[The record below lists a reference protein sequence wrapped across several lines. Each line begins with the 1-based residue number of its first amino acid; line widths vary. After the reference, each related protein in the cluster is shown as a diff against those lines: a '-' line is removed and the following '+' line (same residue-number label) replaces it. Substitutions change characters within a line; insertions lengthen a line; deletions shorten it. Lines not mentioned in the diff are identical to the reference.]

1 MIKKLQLL
9 LLVPLAAVVLVF
21 LYGSNPSPNK
31 TNEQPHVSLVDAPR
45 STVPVQTGSFTDA
58 DFARHVEQLK
68 KALPSSDF
76 TVIIQPPFVVIGDE
90 PPVSVKE
97 HAEKTIKWAVDKLK
111 QDYFS
116 QDPKEILDIWLF
128 RDSASYEKNTFTLFG
143 EKPGTPY
150 GYYSSAHKALI
161 MNISTG
167 GGTLVHEIVH
177 PFVEANFPACP
188 PWFNEGLGSLYEQS
202 GEVDGHIHGYTNWRL
217 PGLQTAI
224 RAGKVPEFKFL
235 TALDAHGFY
244 DEDKGTNYGQARYL
258 CYYLQQRG
266 LLIKFYR
273 EFHAHQKEDPTGYKS
288 LQKILG
294 TADMDAFKQKWEKYV
309 LGLKQGFEVDALP
322 PSTGN

>member
-1 MIKKLQLL
+1 MIKKLQIL
-9 LLVPLAAVVLVF
+9 LLVPLAAFVLVF
-21 LYGSNPSPNK
+21 LYGLNPSPNK
-31 TNEQPHVSLVDAPR
+31 TNEQPNVSLVDAPR
-45 STVPVQTGSFTDA
+45 NIVPVQPGSFTDA
-58 DFARHVEQLK
+58 DFTRHVEQLK
-68 KALPSSDF
+68 KTLPSSDF
-76 TVIIQPPFVVIGDE
+76 TVVIQPPFVVIGDE
-90 PPVSVKE
+90 PPASVKE

-116 QDPKEILDIWLF
+116 QDPKQILDIWLF

-235 TALDAHGFY
+235 AALDAHGFY
-244 DEDKGTNYGQARYL
+244 NEDKGTNYGQARYL

-266 LLIKFYR
+266 LLVKFYR
-273 EFHAHQKEDPTGYKS
+273 EFHAHQKQDPTGYKS
-288 LQKILG
+288 LQKVLG
-294 TADMDAFKQKWEKYV
+294 VVDMNAFKQKWEKYV
-309 LGLKQGFEVDALP
+309 LGLKVGFEVDSLP
-322 PSTGN
+322 PSGGN